1 LDKIIIFLQITILK
15 KNKFLFFLSVCG

>member
-15 KNKFLFFLSVCG
+15 KDKFLFFLSVCG